1 MDIEQ
6 PNAQQ
11 ENERIFSDFI
21 ARQDVKDNHVFNF
34 DLDHFRMQHPH
45 VTQDVIRNPTKYYKT
60 IRTLLEKN
68 LHGEERKRYESKIDH
83 FTITFDGNLGSNFVT
98 PRGLNSRMAN

>member
-21 ARQDVKDNHVFNF
+21 TRQDIKNNLDFNF
-34 DLDHFRMQHPH
+34 DLDQFRLQHPT
-45 VTQDVIRNPTKYYKT
+45 VTQDVISNPTRYYKI
-60 IRTLLEKN
+60 IRSYLEKN
-68 LHGEERKRYESKIDH
+68 LHAD
-83 FTITFDGNLGSNFVT
+83 
-98 PRGLNSRMAN
+98 